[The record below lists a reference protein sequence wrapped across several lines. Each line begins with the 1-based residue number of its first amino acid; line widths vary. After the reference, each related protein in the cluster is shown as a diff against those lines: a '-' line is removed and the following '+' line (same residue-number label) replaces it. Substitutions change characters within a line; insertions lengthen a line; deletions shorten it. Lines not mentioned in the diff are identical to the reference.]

1 MKVIL
6 TKDVEKIGK
15 LGETVDVSDGYAR
28 NFLIPKK
35 LAMDSTP
42 SNLRKAADIKVN
54 AEKALAAELKKAEV
68 FADKLSKVSCTVGV
82 QVGPE
87 EKLYGTVT
95 PADIEKALEVEGFQI
110 DKKSIIMDATV
121 EKLGVYHVKV
131 KIHPQV
137 EATVKVWVVKK

>member
-42 SNLRKAADIKVN
+42 LNLRKAENIKISV
-54 AEKALAAELKKAEV
+54 EKSLAAELKKAQD

-87 EKLYGTVT
+87 EKLYGSVT
-95 PADIEKALEVEGFQI
+95 PADIEKALKVEGFEI
-110 DKKSIIMDATV
+110 DKKVITIDAIV
-121 EKLGVYHVKV
+121 DKLGVYHVKV
-131 KIHPQV
+131 KVHPQI